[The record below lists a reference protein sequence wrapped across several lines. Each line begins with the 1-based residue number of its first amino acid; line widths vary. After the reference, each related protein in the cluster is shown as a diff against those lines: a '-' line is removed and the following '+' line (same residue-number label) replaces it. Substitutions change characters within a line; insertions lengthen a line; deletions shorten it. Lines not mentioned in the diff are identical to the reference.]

1 MSFEQYV
8 DYALQV
14 PVYAV
19 IRDSR
24 YYNCTEFTF
33 SELLEGKNEN
43 FNSDDITIED
53 WINHISTIFT
63 EVRLKTFIEMRGADA
78 GNYDSLCALPAFWT
92 GILYQN
98 EALEEAYNITSDFTY
113 EDLMNFRADV
123 ISKGLDASYGKINGW
138 ALAERFLNIS
148 FNGLKKRDQKN
159 LYGDDETVHLD
170 YLFEVITKKENAS
183 RKAIERYFSNEVLKV
198 KELFEGESF

>member
-1 MSFEQYV
+1 
-8 DYALQV
+8 
-14 PVYAV
+14 
-19 IRDSR
+19 
-24 YYNCTEFTF
+24 
-33 SELLEGKNEN
+33 
-43 FNSDDITIED
+43 
-53 WINHISTIFT
+53 
-63 EVRLKTFIEMRGADA
+63 
-78 GNYDSLCALPAFWT
+78 
-92 GILYQN
+92 
-98 EALEEAYNITSDFTY
+98 
-113 EDLMNFRADV
+113 MNFRADV
-123 ISKGLDASYGKINGW
+123 TSKGLDASYGKINGW